1 MSKSS
6 IKKYFLIG
14 KKKLFNINRSL
25 TGQGNLRTL
34 NLIKKEFS
42 GFKIKNFKSN
52 SNAFDWKIPSEWNVK
67 NAYVVDK
74 YNKKIIDFKKN
85 FLHLVGYSH
94 PMKTNIK
101 KNELLNILYT
111 EKKLKNAIPYVTSYY
126 TKKSAFCV
134 SENFKKKIKKKYDYD
149 DIFKIVIDS
158 SFKKNGKMHYGEVV
172 LKGESKQEIL
182 ISTYICHPNMANN
195 ELSGIILTMSLINHF
210 QKKKKLKKTIRF
222 IFVPETIGTIAYL
235 NKNLDYL
242 KKNVVAGYVLSCVG
256 DEKNY
261 SFKPTRLDN
270 SITDIALHET
280 FKKLKI
286 KPKKFPFLDAG
297 SDERRFNY
305 PGIDIPIGLISRTKF
320 DEYKEYHTSLDDFSL
335 ITVEG
340 IYGSFKLT
348 TSVIENI
355 MNKILPKSTTLCEPH
370 LSKRK
375 IYNPKMHTKIVN
387 FLAFC
392 DGKHDLKIIGKKNR
406 FNKKELNKYYKFAKI
421 KNLITI

>member
-1 MSKSS
+1 
-6 IKKYFLIG
+6 
-14 KKKLFNINRSL
+14 
-25 TGQGNLRTL
+25 
-34 NLIKKEFS
+34 
-42 GFKIKNFKSN
+42 
-52 SNAFDWKIPSEWNVK
+52 
-67 NAYVVDK
+67 
-74 YNKKIIDFKKN
+74 
-85 FLHLVGYSH
+85 
-94 PMKTNIK
+94 
-101 KNELLNILYT
+101 
-111 EKKLKNAIPYVTSYY
+111 
-126 TKKSAFCV
+126 
-134 SENFKKKIKKKYDYD
+134 
-149 DIFKIVIDS
+149 
-158 SFKKNGKMHYGEVV
+158 MHYGEVV